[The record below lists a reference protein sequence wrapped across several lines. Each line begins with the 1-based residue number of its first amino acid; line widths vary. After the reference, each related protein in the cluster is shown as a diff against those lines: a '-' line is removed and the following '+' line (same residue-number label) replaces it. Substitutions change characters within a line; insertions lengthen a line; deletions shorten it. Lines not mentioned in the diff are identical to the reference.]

1 MKTSH
6 VSYPSGKGSRSKVF
20 PEINRAEVARQLD
33 ITRSHVSKI
42 LSGHVEPSSDILL
55 RLAAVL
61 GIRAEELMNRIHQVN
76 ALHVSER

>member
-1 MKTSH
+1 M
-6 VSYPSGKGSRSKVF
+6 
-20 PEINRAEVARQLD
+20 ARQLD